1 MEVNIISLKFFDYYN
16 VILKEKY
23 FLRFNCN
30 FDGWRENCNKF
41 CIGM

>member
-30 FDGWRENCNKF
+30 FDGCRENWYKL